1 MAINTTLR
9 FTLAELTRTVIDLEE
24 VRDALTVDIAKI
36 QTRIDQIREALRA
49 PTPREIELSQPGYL
63 SRCPGCGGLA
73 DNGFDREVP
82 PNVYA
87 CSKCVAKAGTGVAL
101 YNHD

>member
-24 VRDALTVDIAKI
+24 VRDAMTVDILKI

-49 PTPREIELSQPGYL
+49 PTPREIELSQPDYL
-63 SRCPGCGGLA
+63 SRCPGCGGDA
-73 DNGFDREVP
+73 DNGHDREIP
-82 PNVYA
+82 PNAYW
-87 CSKCVAKAGTGVAL
+87 CSKCTATLEPKP
-101 YNHD
+101 

>member
-24 VRDALTVDIAKI
+24 VRDALTADIAKI

-49 PTPREIELSQPGYL
+49 PTPREIELPQPDYL
-63 SRCPGCGGLA
+63 SRCPTCGGPA
-73 DNGFDREVP
+73 DNGYDRELP
-82 PNVYA
+82 PDPYI
-87 CSKCVAKAGTGVAL
+87 CSKCATAIEDGAKPF
-101 YNHD
+101 